1 MLIVFASE
9 PTSLGVSEIARRLD
23 LSKAVVHRIL
33 RSLVSRNLLT
43 FDEAT
48 HKYSLGSAAAA
59 LGALALRDHRL
70 RQVTMPVLRRLQH
83 ETGETATVSEPIGT
97 ARVYLDQVPSPK
109 EIKMTV
115 ELGRPFPLYAGASSK
130 AILAF
135 APRELRR
142 LVATGP
148 LVALTPNTI
157 TEWARLEE
165 ELLRTEQA
173 GTAVSF
179 GERQP
184 GAASVAA
191 PVLGIDRRAIGA
203 ISACGPIDR
212 FSEEMVERLRPLVH
226 NAANEVS
233 NKMRRA

>member
-1 MLIVFASE
+1 MFASK
-9 PTSLGVSEIARRLD
+9 PTSLGVSEIARQLD

-33 RSLVSRNLLT
+33 RSLASRNLLS
-43 FDEAT
+43 FNEDT

-59 LGALALRDHRL
+59 LGARALRDRQL
-70 RQVTMPVLRRLQH
+70 RQIAMPVLRRLQY
-83 ETGETATVSEPIGT
+83 ETGETMTVSELIGT
-97 ARVYLDQVPSPK
+97 ARVYLDQIPSLK

-115 ELGRPFPLYAGASSK
+115 ELGRPFPLHAGASSK

-135 APRELRR
+135 APPELRQS
-142 LVATGP
+142 VVTGP

-157 TEWARLEE
+157 TERLKLEE
-165 ELLRTEQA
+165 ELLRTEQV

-191 PVLGIDRRAIGA
+191 PVCGIDGYAIGA
-203 ISACGPIDR
+203 ISACGPIER
-212 FSEEMVERLRPLVH
+212 FDEETVKRLRLPVRNAAQEVSEELGQR
-226 NAANEVS
+226 
-233 NKMRRA
+233 